1 MVSYMPESYLSLSPK
16 DQKEILQSAAI
27 QLGRKENVLEKDVWV
42 CWVLETMFSIPGAHP
57 MAFKGGTSLSKV
69 YEIIDR
75 FSEDVDITL
84 DFQQFNDTDYGKYPE
99 IFDPF
104 ADGVSKTQISKYSDR
119 LKNYVKSYAINVVV
133 PHIQSKLDELPT
145 KDAHSIT
152 IDDSGEKIW
161 LSYPSVTE
169 QSDEYLKAN
178 VLIELGGRNVIDPN
192 ETHSVT
198 PYIASI
204 TKGVTYPTGKV
215 VVLSPART
223 FWEKAT
229 LIHVECNRSDFKQ
242 NAERLSRH
250 WYDLVM
256 LSKHPSSQGAIA
268 NKELLEDVVKLKKV
282 FYNSGYSNYDSCLAG
297 SLKLIPDQA
306 SLDQLAADYKTMVSS
321 GMMYRDPLSF
331 DELIAAVKNLER
343 EINEW
348 RDSK

>member
-1 MVSYMPESYLSLSPK
+1 MPESYLSLPPK

-27 QLGRKENVLEKDVWV
+27 QLGRKESVLEKDVWV

-57 MAFKGGTSLSKV
+57 MAFKGGTSLSKI
-69 YEIIDR
+69 YDIIDR

-84 DFQQFNDTDYGKYPE
+84 DFQQFDDTDYNKYPE
-99 IFDPF
+99 NFDPF
-104 ADGVSKTQISKYSDR
+104 ANGVSKRQISQYSER
-119 LKNYVKSYAINVVV
+119 LKSYVKSYVINVVV

-145 KDAHSIT
+145 KDVHSIK
-152 IDDSGEKIW
+152 IDESGEKIW

-178 VLIELGGRNVIDPN
+178 ILIELGGRNVIDPN

-204 TKGVTYPTGKV
+204 TKGVSYPMGKV
-215 VVLSPART
+215 VVLSPERT

-229 LIHVECNRSDFKQ
+229 LIHVECNRSNFKQ

-256 LSKHPSSQGAIA
+256 LSKHHSGQAAIA
-268 NKELLEDVVKLKKV
+268 NRALLEDVVKLKSV
-282 FYNSGYSNYDSCLAG
+282 FFNSGYANYDNCLTR
-297 SLKLIPDQA
+297 SFKLVPDKA
-306 SLDQLAADYKTMVSS
+306 SLDQLALDYKNMISS
-321 GMMYRDPLSF
+321 EMMYRDPLSF
-331 DELIAAVKNLER
+331 TELINVVKDLER

-348 RDSK
+348 RD